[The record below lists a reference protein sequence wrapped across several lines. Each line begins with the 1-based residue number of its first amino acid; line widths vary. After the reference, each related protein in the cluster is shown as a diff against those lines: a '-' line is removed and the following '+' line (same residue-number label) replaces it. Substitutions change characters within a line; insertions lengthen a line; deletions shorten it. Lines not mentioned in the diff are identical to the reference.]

1 MQKAVKLIV
10 LGMAMGMAIEK
21 CFMKKISSST
31 DEPSISSCKE
41 NDSCFDMDDC
51 TPCSKKKTKLDLLIE
66 EFNKID
72 LSDVKEKT
80 KQALERFR
88 NKLQSM

>member
-10 LGMAMGMAIEK
+10 IGMAMGMVVEK
-21 CFMKKISSST
+21 CLMKKISCST
-31 DEPSISSCKE
+31 DEPNLSSCKE
-41 NDSCFDMDDC
+41 NDSCCDMDDC
-51 TPCSKKKTKLDLLIE
+51 SPCSSKKTKLDLLIE